1 MKVLTNAYNLFIG
14 LKGDMGDPGPKGEN
28 GDPGKKEKKSDRES
42 ILISLNNA

>member
-1 MKVLTNAYNLFIG
+1 
-14 LKGDMGDPGPKGEN
+14 MGDPGPKGEN